1 MSNYED
7 YDAASTD
14 SEGKLVMDLPPSS
27 DDDDGG
33 DGDAAADNK
42 LNFARK
48 WDASLYWQLNEQSS
62 NSVTSDIRLSS
73 SSILE
78 TGQCFFHGASLSN

>member
-27 DDDDGG
+27 DDDN

-42 LNFARK
+42 LNFAQK

-73 SSILE
+73 SILE
-78 TGQCFFHGASLSN
+78 TGQCCFYDAYLL